1 MSSTLALPSVYG
13 RDRHNMPGRTP
24 APTYRHAAP
33 SGPWPWM
40 DFDVDPHTSSS
51 LSAEVDGTW
60 KGYPQNLF
68 GNWTPEQVGRS
79 GMLTKCHSGT
89 CKIYTVDVVKNG
101 TFDRDMASKVL
112 DVPVSGLDE
121 FWESVNVK
129 RPENVRLRAIF
140 VDNMTVDVL
149 KMLGTKYNIEPFFF
163 SSSMNWIPSRY
174 QEAEK
179 DNEGDHITIIL
190 PFVRARQGCK
200 VRPVSLRSSSSL
212 SVTSG
217 PAPLED
223 SNQIIDTQASL
234 PLAPS
239 DWVLVQDLLAVHMV
253 RHVESSSIIS
263 YHPRQRTSA
272 KRLHALIQRTSN
284 SVYWSK
290 MFKASSDPT
299 LLLLTYLWYVLYAW
313 DETFEELCKYISWL
327 ETQVLSTNDIQLT
340 RQLHIVQAHLL
351 HYRSLLQAFRKS
363 VEFVRDTRNP
373 AVSVLGKQEQYE
385 SAQILQREAD
395 NLLSEISRLESLRM
409 IQSDR
414 LKNIMDL
421 AFASVNIDDSRYT
434 KRLTEATV
442 RDSAAMKQISYLTMV
457 FLPASFTA
465 SLFGMN
471 VREFIGDPN
480 GVPAPETLPRYV
492 AVTLSLTIFTVWLV
506 IALQP
511 HSSVHPP
518 GCSPWRRFGWP
529 IFFVRDRLTRRK
541 APEKRVL

>member
-1 MSSTLALPSVYG
+1 MSSMLAVPLVRSTVYG
-13 RDRHNMPGRTP
+13 RNGHDMPGRSP
-24 APTYRHAAP
+24 APTYRHATP

-40 DFDVDPHTSSS
+40 DFDVDPPSSS
-51 LSAEVDGTW
+51 SEVDQTW

-68 GNWTPEQVGRS
+68 GNWTPDRVERS
-79 GMLTKCHSGT
+79 KMLISCPSGT
-89 CKIYTVDVVKNG
+89 CKIYTIDVVKNG
-101 TFDRDMASKVL
+101 TFDGDMASRVL
-112 DVPVSGLDE
+112 NVPATGLDE
-121 FWESVNVK
+121 FWEHVNVK

-140 VDNMTVDVL
+140 VDNMTVEVL
-149 KMLGTKYNIEPFFF
+149 KMLGTRYNIEPFFF

-179 DNEGDHITIIL
+179 DNVGDHITIVL
-190 PFVRARQGCK
+190 PFVRAQEGRK
-200 VRPVSLRSSSSL
+200 SRPASLLSSSTL
-212 SVTSG
+212 PTTYG

-234 PLAPS
+234 PLLLS

-263 YHPRQRTSA
+263 YHPHRRTSA
-272 KRLHALIQRTSN
+272 RRLHSLIQRTSN

-313 DETFEELCKYISWL
+313 DVTFEQLYKYITRL
-327 ETQVLSTNDIQLT
+327 ETQVLNTNDIQLT

-351 HYRSLLQAFRKS
+351 YYRSLLQAFRKS

-373 AVSVLGKQEQYE
+373 AVSALGEQEQKE
-385 SAQILQREAD
+385 SAQALEREAN
-395 NLLSEISRLESLRM
+395 NLLSEISRLESQRM

-414 LKNIMDL
+414 LKNVMDL

-480 GVPAPETLPRYV
+480 GVTAPETLPRYV
-492 AVTLSLTIFTVWLV
+492 AVTLALTTFTAWLV

-511 HSSVHPP
+511 HSSFHPP
-518 GCSPWRRFGWP
+518 GCSRWRRFGWP
-529 IFFVRDRLTRRK
+529 IFFVWYKLTSRK
-541 APEKRVL
+541 APEKYV